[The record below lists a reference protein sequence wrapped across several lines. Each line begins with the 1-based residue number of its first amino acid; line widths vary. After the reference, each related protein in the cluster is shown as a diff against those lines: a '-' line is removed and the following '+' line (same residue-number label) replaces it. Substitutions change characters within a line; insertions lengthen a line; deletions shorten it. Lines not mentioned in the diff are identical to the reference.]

1 MKNNKIIYFLLVLA
15 GLFLT
20 SCESDEVKYSG
31 TPVGNQQI
39 ITLQGIISTTV
50 TDALPNQ
57 KVPFTVQLPRAF
69 KDTVDVEVTTFS
81 MSGTRTRVSV
91 EFLPNETVVSD
102 EIPAVG
108 GAIFNNTFDMYIS
121 GFNIRHTE
129 PGIHYLIESNK
140 ITINT
145 GNSAVPAD
153 DNTRFQVSV
162 FWPNAVQ
169 NDFRI
174 WTDRPNVYS
183 YTSAPGATNSGNTF
197 TVSDTNGLRVG
208 MVVSLSSGTG
218 TLRLNTMVTAIT
230 SATTFTTNMAPQIAI
245 GNNAVVSGGG
255 EDIVLSG
262 GSSDGNYV
270 TFTSGTTDG
279 LVVGMPISVIAGTG
293 RFFTAGPPFPVSP
306 TILEIVSPTKIR
318 VSGIQIPLVDATVSA
333 TFPDGTPPSI
343 SAFGIANSPTT
354 VTVGTASNVGEHV
367 FKILPIKTAT
377 PGTDLPYRVVWK
389 YPDGTVGYYN
399 GVFEAATL
407 SSASETILKVTKTGN
422 GTNATYA
429 VESSFP

>member
-31 TPVGNQQI
+31 TPVGNQEI

-129 PGIHYLIESNK
+129 PGIHYLMTSNK

-145 GNSAVPAD
+145 GNSSVPSD
-153 DNTRFQVSV
+153 DNTKFQVSV
-162 FWPNAVQ
+162 FWPNAAR

-174 WTDRPNVYS
+174 WTDRPNVVN
-183 YTSAPGATNSGNTF
+183 YTSAPGATNSGT
-197 TVSDTNGLRVG
+197 TVTVNDTSGLRVG
-208 MVVSLSSGTG
+208 MVVSVSSGTG
-218 TLRLNTMVTAIT
+218 AFRVNTMVTAIT
-230 SATTFTTNMAPQIAI
+230 SATTFTTNIAASTAL
-245 GNNAVVSGGG
+245 GNDAVVSGGG
-255 EDIVLSG
+255 EDIVLTGARSE
-262 GSSDGNYV
+262 GNRV
-270 TFTSGTTDG
+270 ILSSGTTDG
-279 LVVGMPISVIAGTG
+279 LVVNMPIAVIAGTG
-293 RFFTAGPPFPVSP
+293 RFTTTTGPLAVSP
-306 TILEIVSPTKIR
+306 TILEIISPTEFR
-318 VSGIQIPLVDATVSA
+318 VSGINIPLVDATISAIYPDGNPAVSA
-333 TFPDGTPPSI
+333 F
-343 SAFGIANSPTT
+343 AIANSLTT
-354 VTVGTASNVGEHV
+354 NTVGTGSNVGEHV
-367 FKILPIKTAT
+367 FKILPSRVAA

-389 YPDGTVGYYN
+389 YPNGTVGYYN

-422 GTNATYA
+422 GPSATYT
-429 VESSFP
+429 VVSSF